1 MQTKLSSLCEA
12 IFNTVIGVLM
22 SLLVQKV
29 VFTAYGL
36 KTTFNTDIQILF
48 WFTIVSI
55 GRSYVVRRMW
65 NKGWWKD
72 PTQRVIVALAICLM
86 VTTCFVAYGSM

>member
-1 MQTKLSSLCEA
+1 MQTRLSSLCEA
-12 IFNTVIGVLM
+12 GFNTVVGVLV

-29 VFTAYGL
+29 VFTAYGIS
-36 KTTFNTDIQILF
+36 TNFRIDVQILF

-72 PTQRVIVALAICLM
+72 PTQRVIVVLAVALMIFLCL
-86 VTTCFVAYGSM
+86 FAYKVM

>member
-12 IFNTVIGVLM
+12 IFNTVIGVLL

-48 WFTIVSI
+48 WFTVVSI

-72 PTQRVIVALAICLM
+72 PTQRIIVVLAITFMLS
-86 VTTCFVAYGSM
+86 TCFIAYGSM